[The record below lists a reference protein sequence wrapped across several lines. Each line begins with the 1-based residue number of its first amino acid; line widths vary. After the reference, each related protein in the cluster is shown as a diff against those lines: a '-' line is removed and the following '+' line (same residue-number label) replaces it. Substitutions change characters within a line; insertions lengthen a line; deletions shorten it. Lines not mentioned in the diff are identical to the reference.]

1 VVVRDRDGGPLV
13 IRNAPLL
20 DDGTPMPTLYW
31 LVGRD
36 EVAAVSRLEAAGGVR
51 DAEAAVDAAE
61 LDAAHAR
68 YAAERDAEVPP
79 DAVHRPSGG
88 VSGTRQGVKCLHAH
102 YAWFLAGGDDPVGR
116 WVAERLASTLA
127 VDIGERIV
135 TGNGSAGQALATTM
149 SELLDAL
156 GEADP
161 PTPQSLSNAIGA
173 VTDDI
178 DNLLRQQPD
187 VAERRALELTGHEAW
202 HLAVVER
209 GREPDESV
217 ARLTV
222 ARDDLE
228 DLFRT
233 LATERRGD
241 RLHNP
246 GLQAQKVDTVV
257 ATCCTV
263 LAFMRRL
270 RFDATTFV
278 HPAMRSA
285 H

>member
-1 VVVRDRDGGPLV
+1 
-13 IRNAPLL
+13 
-20 DDGTPMPTLYW
+20 
-31 LVGRD
+31 VG
-36 EVAAVSRLEAAGGVR
+36 
-51 DAEAAVDAAE
+51 
-61 LDAAHAR
+61 
-68 YAAERDAEVPP
+68 
-79 DAVHRPSGG
+79 
-88 VSGTRQGVKCLHAH
+88 GTRQGVKCLHAH
-102 YAWFLAGGDDPVGR
+102 YAWYLAGGDDPVGR
-116 WVAERLASTLA
+116 WVAERLAATLA
-127 VDIGERIV
+127 VDIGDEIV
-135 TGNGSAGQALATTM
+135 TRNGGAGLALATTM

-156 GEADP
+156 GDADP

-178 DNLLRQQPD
+178 DNLLRQRPD
-187 VAERRALELTGHEAW
+187 VAERRLLELTGDEAW

-209 GREPDESV
+209 GRDPNGPV

-233 LATERRGD
+233 IATERRGD

-246 GLQAQKVDTVV
+246 GLQAQRVDTIV
-257 ATCCTV
+257 ATCCAV